1 MNRILTENRAKH
13 DATRGTSIEVEG
25 KLTSFAFYDTPLSQ
39 QIKDVTQQKYWTLL
53 KPMKGV
59 YKTDSGLSNSNANE
73 TFATLL
79 RFLQDRARE
88 GILKESFIRTKDET
102 VEAGNER

>member
-1 MNRILTENRAKH
+1 
-13 DATRGTSIEVEG
+13 
-25 KLTSFAFYDTPLSQ
+25 
-39 QIKDVTQQKYWTLL
+39 
-53 KPMKGV
+53 MKGV

-73 TFATLL
+73 TFASLL

-102 VEAGNER
+102 VDAGNER